1 MLKIIASLYT
11 NDQRTESKV
20 LEIWKK
26 VNKVEVEFLS
36 LVMMN

>member
-1 MLKIIASLYT
+1 MLKITASLYT

-20 LEIWKK
+20 LEIRKK
-26 VNKVEVEFLS
+26 VNKVEVEFLP